1 MNTEFIIIFIVVTLL
16 ALCGVGLGIIN
27 IKLHEEIDE
36 RALEIYNLELEQE
49 KEKSAMLYKDS
60 HTLSELVEGIGGVQ
74 SVSLSPKVY
83 IELLKAKEELTE
95 LRLTLK
101 GAIDDN

>member
-1 MNTEFIIIFIVVTLL
+1 MNNEFIIIFIVVTLL

-49 KEKSAMLYKDS
+49 KGKSAMLYKVS
-60 HTLSELVEGIGGVQ
+60 HTLSELAEGIGGVQ
-74 SVSLSPKVY
+74 TVSLSPKAY

-95 LRLTLK
+95 LKLMLK
-101 GAIDDN
+101 GAVDDN

>member
-1 MNTEFIIIFIVVTLL
+1 MNNEFIIIFIVVTLL
-16 ALCGVGLGIIN
+16 ALGIIN

-95 LRLTLK
+95 LKLTLK
-101 GAIDDN
+101 GAVDDN

>member
-1 MNTEFIIIFIVVTLL
+1 MNSEFVIIFITITLL

-36 RALEIYNLELEQE
+36 RALEIYNLELKQE
-49 KEKSAMLYKDS
+49 KEKSALLYKAS
-60 HTLSELVEGIGGVQ
+60 HTLSELAEGIGGVQ

-83 IELLKAKEELTE
+83 IELLKAKEELIE
-95 LRLTLK
+95 LKLTLK
-101 GAIDDN
+101 GAVDDN

>member
-1 MNTEFIIIFIVVTLL
+1 MNNEFIIIFIVVTLL

-27 IKLHEEIDE
+27 IKLHEEIDNK
-36 RALEIYNLELEQE
+36 ALEIYNFELRHE
-49 KEKSAMLYKDS
+49 KEKSEMLYKAS

-74 SVSLSPKVY
+74 TVSLSPKVY

-95 LRLTLK
+95 LKLMLK

>member
-1 MNTEFIIIFIVVTLL
+1 MNNEFIIIFIVVTLL

-36 RALEIYNLELEQE
+36 RALEIYNFELRHE
-49 KEKSAMLYKDS
+49 KEKSEMLYKAS
-60 HTLSELVEGIGGVQ
+60 HTLSELAEGIGGVQ
-74 SVSLSPKVY
+74 TVSLSPKAY

-95 LRLTLK
+95 LKLMLK
-101 GAIDDN
+101 GAVDDN

>member
-1 MNTEFIIIFIVVTLL
+1 MNNEFIIIFIVVTLL

-83 IELLKAKEELTE
+83 IFFFQAEDGI
-95 LRLTLK
+95 R
-101 GAIDDN
+101 D

>member
-1 MNTEFIIIFIVVTLL
+1 MNSFTAVLFIVTVISLFF
-16 ALCGVGLGIIN
+16 GIISGYIN
-27 IKLHEEIDE
+27 LRLHEEIDNK
-36 RALEIYNLELEQE
+36 ALEIYNFELRHE
-49 KEKSAMLYKDS
+49 KEKSEMLYKAS

>member
-1 MNTEFIIIFIVVTLL
+1 
-16 ALCGVGLGIIN
+16 
-27 IKLHEEIDE
+27 
-36 RALEIYNLELEQE
+36 
-49 KEKSAMLYKDS
+49 MLYKDS